1 LQTANAKEMPV
12 RIVIPDDYQ
21 DAVRSLDCYAKVA
34 GHEVTVYRDSVTGT
48 DELAQRFAKAECLVL
63 IRERTRITAEL
74 LERLPN
80 LKLIAQTG
88 RTGGHIDVE
97 ACTRL
102 GIVVTSG
109 KGSPNPP
116 AELTWALILAALRHL
131 PLEERRMRE
140 GRWQT
145 TLGTALKGRT
155 LGIFGYG
162 SIGALVSRVGVA
174 FGMRVL
180 ALGREGSAQRAR
192 ADGVEVASGK
202 AQLFGESDVLSLHL
216 KLSPETRGIVTGA
229 DLALMKPGALFVNTS
244 RDGLV
249 EKGALVAA
257 LRAGRPGSA
266 AVDVYETEPVP
277 RDHPL
282 LAMDNVVCAPH
293 LGYVV
298 RDTYELYFGTA
309 FDQINAYVAGKPVN
323 AVNPEALGKR

>member
-1 LQTANAKEMPV
+1 MKV
-12 RIVIPDDYQ
+12 VIPDDYQ
-21 DAVRSLDCYAKVA
+21 DAVRSLACFSNVA
-34 GHEVTVYRDSVTGT
+34 AHEVTIYRDTVTGI
-48 DELAQRFAKAECLVL
+48 DELARRFAHAECLVL

-74 LERLPN
+74 LERLPH

-88 RTGGHIDVE
+88 RAGGHIDLE
-97 ACTRL
+97 ACTRR
-102 GIVVTSG
+102 GVVVTAG

-116 AELTWALILAALRHL
+116 AELTWALILAALRHV
-131 PLEERRMRE
+131 PLEDRRMRE

-145 TLGTALKGRT
+145 TLGTGLKGRA
-155 LGIFGYG
+155 LGIYGYG
-162 SIGALVSRVGVA
+162 SIGALVAKAGVA

-192 ADGVEVASGK
+192 ADGLEVASSK
-202 AQLFGESDVLSLHL
+202 AQLFSESDVLSLHL
-216 KLSPETRGIVTGA
+216 KLTPETRGIVSGA
-229 DLALMKPGALFVNTS
+229 DLAAMKPTALFVNTS

-249 EKGALVAA
+249 QKGALAAA
-257 LRAGRPGSA
+257 LTGGRPGHA
-266 AVDVYETEPVP
+266 AVDVYDLEPVP

-282 LAMDNVVCAPH
+282 LAMDNVVCTPH

-298 RDTYELYFGTA
+298 RDSYELYFGQA

>member
-1 LQTANAKEMPV
+1 MK
-12 RIVIPDDYQ
+12 IVIPDDYQ
-21 DAVRSLDCYAKVA
+21 DAVRSLACFSSVA
-34 GHEVTVYRDSVTGT
+34 AHEVTVFRDTVTGI
-48 DELAQRFAKAECLVL
+48 DELARRFGEADCLVL
-63 IRERTRITAEL
+63 IRERTRVTAEL

-88 RTGGHIDVE
+88 RTGGHIDVQ
-97 ACTRL
+97 ACTRR
-102 GIVVTSG
+102 GVVVTSG

-131 PLEERRMRE
+131 PLEDRRMRE

-145 TLGTALKGRT
+145 TLGTGLKGRT
-155 LGIFGYG
+155 LGIYGYG
-162 SIGALVSRVGVA
+162 SIGALVARAGVA

-192 ADGVEVASGK
+192 ADGIEVASGK
-202 AQLFGESDVLSLHL
+202 AQLFAESDVLSLHL

-229 DLALMKPGALFVNTS
+229 DLAAMKPAALFVNTS

-249 EKGALVAA
+249 EQGALAAA
-257 LRAGRPGSA
+257 LKAGRPGYA

-309 FDQINAYVAGKPVN
+309 FDQINAFAAGKPVN
-323 AVNPEALGKR
+323 AVNPEALAKRKMGSE